1 MLQRQSWENREHS
14 LMSSLV
20 LLSFLLSHVPC
31 KAANLVLKLHFRR
44 FVLLFCNEVAFSFVA
59 LFYLLK
65 FYLCSSSRI
74 VHFLLSSSVP
84 SSEAILVVASSSF
97 SHVEYFEGKKLKY
110 DIFKPEIHTHILY
123 CTGSVQV
130 RCESAPVR
138 CKSAPVWCMWSEN
151 YTKISSA
158 AYQCTLTSTQCFFK
172 MAVLDS
178 AFST

>member
-1 MLQRQSWENREHS
+1 M
-14 LMSSLV
+14 
-20 LLSFLLSHVPC
+20 
-31 KAANLVLKLHFRR
+31 
-44 FVLLFCNEVAFSFVA
+44 
-59 LFYLLK
+59 
-65 FYLCSSSRI
+65 
-74 VHFLLSSSVP
+74 HFLLSSSVP
-84 SSEAILVVASSSF
+84 SSEAIVVVASSSF

-110 DIFKPEIHTHILY
+110 DIFKPEIHTYILY

-138 CKSAPVWCMWSEN
+138 CMWSEN
-151 YTKISSA
+151 YNKISSA